1 MPISVMIRTSWLPPD
16 VAAVSTGCAG
26 MSGFLGSEAVT
37 LIAPDLRVNVAIE
50 GAGMLAP
57 LALEPGGDRCARH
70 DIVLCGRGMA

>member
-1 MPISVMIRTSWLPPD
+1 
-16 VAAVSTGCAG
+16 